1 MDRPENAGGG
11 AASRRYTPLLLLFF
25 VASGCAA
32 LIYEVV
38 WFHLLRLVVGAS
50 SVSLA
55 IVLTSY
61 MGGMC
66 LGSLAFP
73 RWVSPNHPPLRIYAY
88 LEAGIAVFAIA
99 LLGLLPLVGKLYV
112 AVVGHGSP
120 GIALRAFVCL
130 LCLLPPTMLMGAT
143 LPAIAR
149 CLNTTR
155 SGMSQLGFFYMA
167 NLAGG
172 VFGCLLAGFY
182 LLRLYD
188 SIAATFFA
196 ASLNVGVA
204 AIALWVS
211 SRARFR
217 TAGASKLAI
226 PSLTKHRTV
235 YLVIALSGLT
245 ALGAQV
251 VWTRLLGLVL
261 GGTVF
266 SFTVILAI
274 FLAGLGIGSSVGS
287 FVARQVR
294 SPHVAL
300 GWCQLAL
307 VAAVPLA
314 AHMISAELP
323 FWILNPEFEDSL
335 FQRYAH
341 DLVRSAVA
349 ILPATGLWG
358 ASFPLALAAAAEE
371 GQEPGHLAGGI
382 NAANTIGAIAGALLF
397 SLVMIPAVGTSVSQ
411 QILTVLSA
419 GAVLLMV
426 GTHRASESRGKRE
439 ISRAIAAALLIVG
452 FALLMIQLVPPVSG
466 RLIAKG
472 RHTGNLEEQIEDLI
486 FVGEGANNSVAV
498 SDYPSSGTRSIHV
511 GGKVMASTVRY
522 DMRLQRML
530 GHLPAIL
537 HPNPKTAL
545 VVGFGAG
552 VTAGSLVVHPGIERI
567 VICEI
572 EPLVPKAA
580 GEHFASANY
589 DVLNDPRVE
598 VIYDDARHF
607 IATTEEQFDIVTS
620 DPIDPWMDGAAV
632 LYSVEYYDL
641 AKKRLR
647 AGGIVSQWLPL
658 YETDEPSAKSELASF
673 LQVFPEGTVW
683 SSHIPRN
690 GGTDLVMIGQV
701 GALKIDVDR
710 VASRIAQNPRL
721 AQSLADVDLGYM
733 ITLLAAYFGRKADLA
748 EWLEG
753 AQINHERS
761 LRLQY
766 LAGFSVEHY
775 EELEIY
781 RSMAAYRRYP
791 ADLFIAPPGIRE
803 RVQARWS
810 Q

>member
-1 MDRPENAGGG
+1 MDQFENAGGG
-11 AASRRYTPLLLLFF
+11 AASHRTTPLLLLFF

-50 SVSLA
+50 SISLA

-73 RWVSPNHPPLRIYAY
+73 RWVSPDRPPLRVYAY
-88 LEAGIAVFAIA
+88 LEVGIAACGLA
-99 LLGLLPLVGKLYV
+99 LLGLLPLIGKLYI

-120 GIALRAFVCL
+120 GIALRAFVCMF
-130 LCLLPPTMLMGAT
+130 CLLPPTMLMGAT

-155 SGMSQLGFFYMA
+155 SGVSRLGLFYMA

-188 SIAATFFA
+188 SIVATFFA
-196 ASLNVGVA
+196 AALNAGVA
-204 AIALWVS
+204 AIAISLS
-211 SRARFR
+211 SRGHFR
-217 TAGASKLAI
+217 ATDASKLTL
-226 PSLTKHRTV
+226 PSLADHRTV

-251 VWTRLLGLVL
+251 VWTRLLGLAL

-307 VAAVPLA
+307 VAAIPLA

-323 FWILNPEFEDSL
+323 FWILNPDFEDSL
-335 FQRYAH
+335 FQRYTH
-341 DLVRSAVA
+341 DLLRTAVA

-358 ASFPLALAAAAEE
+358 ASFPLALAAAAED
-371 GQEPGHLAGGI
+371 GQEPGYLAGGI

-397 SLVMIPAVGTSVSQ
+397 SLVMIPALGTSVSQ
-411 QILTVLSA
+411 QVLAVLS
-419 GAVLLMV
+419 GCAVLLMV
-426 GTHRASESRGKRE
+426 GTHRTSGSRGKRE

-452 FALLMIQLVPPVSG
+452 FVFLMVQLVPPVSG

-472 RHTGNLEEQIEDLI
+472 RHTGNLTDQIEAFL
-486 FVGEGANNSVAV
+486 FVGEGANNSVVV
-498 SDYPSSGTRSIHV
+498 SDSPSTGTRSIHV
-511 GGKVMASTVRY
+511 GGKVMASTIRY

-530 GHLPAIL
+530 GHLPAVL

-552 VTAGSLVVHPGIERI
+552 VTAGSLVVHPEIERI

-589 DVLNDPRVE
+589 DVINDPRVE
-598 VIYDDARHF
+598 IIYDDARHF
-607 IATTEEQFDIVTS
+607 LATTQERFDIVTS

-632 LYSVEYYDL
+632 LYSVEYYEL
-641 AKKRLR
+641 AKKLLR
-647 AGGIVSQWLPL
+647 EGGIVSQWLPL
-658 YETDEPSAKSELASF
+658 YESDEPSAKSELASF

-701 GALKIDVDR
+701 GPLKIDVDR
-710 VASRIAQNPRL
+710 VASRIARNPRL
-721 AQSLADVDLGYM
+721 AQSLADVDLDYLV
-733 ITLLAAYFGRKADLA
+733 TLLAAYFGRKADLA

-766 LAGFSVEHY
+766 LAGFSVERY

-791 ADLFIAPPGIRE
+791 ADIFIAPPGIGE
-803 RVQARWS
+803 RVRARWS

>member
-1 MDRPENAGGG
+1 MDQPESAGGG
-11 AASRRYTPLLLLFF
+11 AALRRYTPLLLLFF

-50 SVSLA
+50 AVSLT

-73 RWVSPNHPPLRIYAY
+73 RWVSPDHPPLRVYAY
-88 LEAGIAVFAIA
+88 LEAGIAAFGVA
-99 LLGLLPLVGKLYV
+99 LLGLLPLAGKLYF
-112 AVVGHGSP
+112 AVVGHGPP

-155 SGMSQLGFFYMA
+155 SGMSRLGLFYMA

-188 SIAATFFA
+188 SIVATFFA
-196 ASLNVGVA
+196 ASLNAGVA
-204 AIALWVS
+204 AIALLIS

-217 TAGASKLAI
+217 AADASKLTL
-226 PSLTKHRTV
+226 PSLANHRTV

-266 SFTVILAI
+266 SFTIILAI

-287 FVARQVR
+287 VVARHAR
-294 SPHVAL
+294 SPYAAL

-307 VAAVPLA
+307 VAAIPLA

-323 FWILNPEFEDSL
+323 FWQLNPDFADRIFL
-335 FQRYAH
+335 RYTH

-349 ILPATGLWG
+349 ILPATCLWG
-358 ASFPLALAAAAEE
+358 ASFPLALAAAAED
-371 GQEPGHLAGGI
+371 GQEPGHLAGGV
-382 NAANTIGAIAGALLF
+382 NAANTAGAIAGALLF
-397 SLVMIPAVGTSVSQ
+397 GLVMIPAVGTTVSQ
-411 QILTVLSA
+411 QVLALLS
-419 GAVLLMV
+419 GCAVLWML
-426 GTHRASESRGKRE
+426 GAQRASGSRGKHGTP
-439 ISRAIAAALLIVG
+439 RAIAAALLSVG
-452 FALLMIQLVPPVSG
+452 FAYLMIQLVPPVSG
-466 RLIAKG
+466 QLIAKG
-472 RHTGNLEEQIEDLI
+472 RHVLEDDDPIEVFL
-486 FVGEGANNSVAV
+486 FVGEGASASVAV
-498 SDYPSSGTRSIHV
+498 TDFPSAGTRSIHV
-511 GGKVMASTVRY
+511 GGKVMASTNRF
-522 DMRLQRML
+522 DMRFQRMM

-537 HPNPKTAL
+537 HPNPRTAL

-552 VTAGSLVVHPGIERI
+552 VTAGSLVVHPEIERI

-572 EPLVPKAA
+572 EPLVPKVA
-580 GEHFASANY
+580 GEHFAAANY
-589 DVLNDPRVE
+589 NVLDDPRVE

-607 IATTEEQFDIVTS
+607 LATTREQFDIITS
-620 DPIDPWMDGAAV
+620 DPLDPWMDGAAV
-632 LYSVEYYDL
+632 LFSVEYYEL

-647 AGGIVSQWLPL
+647 EGGIVAQWVPL
-658 YETDEPSAKSELASF
+658 YETDEPSAKSTIASF

-690 GGTDLVMIGQV
+690 GGNDLVMIGQV
-701 GALKIDVDR
+701 GAMKIDVDR
-710 VASRIAQNPRL
+710 LASRIEQNPWL
-721 AQSLADVDLGYM
+721 AQSLADVDLGYL
-733 ITLLAAYFGRKADLA
+733 ITLLATYFGRGPDLA

-766 LAGFSVEHY
+766 LAGLSHERY

-781 RSMAAYRRYP
+781 RSMARYRRYP
-791 ADLFIAPPGIRE
+791 EDLFIAPPGIRE
-803 RVQARWS
+803 QVQARWS